1 MDVLSTLYSDNFNI
15 NSYGVLIES
24 GDDVV
29 GI

>member
-15 NSYGVLIES
+15 NSCGVLIVS